1 MSVDDPAARQVVRRE
16 LDVDAVAGEDLDPV
30 APHLAGRVAEGLVA
44 VVEEDLVHAVA
55 EGLDDLPLE
64 LDLVFLACDLSS
76 SMNSRAADESP
87 RRGKLVSVLPDED
100 DVRRLR
106 ALLALAG
113 LVFDLRVLGQG
124 LEPVARDVREV
135 HEEILT
141 AVFRRDESVPLR
153 VVEPL
158 HGSGCHL
165 IPPPLPLTNTHKE
178 AERHRYTFYCL
189 AKSSAAGPH
198 LAEKRQMRPQ
208 SRQRR
213 APPTARARC
222 RSRGRGP

>member
-178 AERHRYTFYCL
+178 AERHRYTFYCARDCTRL
-189 AKSSAAGPH
+189 AP
-198 LAEKRQMRPQ
+198 ERVN
-208 SRQRR
+208 
-213 APPTARARC
+213 
-222 RSRGRGP
+222 RGFCA